1 MGWFTSHPDSAA
13 VQRVDELDA
22 EIAEITA
29 LEDRLTQAGEEAH
42 DPGELQLLLDES
54 AHLPPDPILRADAD
68 LQNNFADDPERDCPG
83 LYNEQ
88 GLRKFDLYGWWQR
101 LKQREDLPVATPDEK
116 IVTYLAAGRNVGYH
130 ALRKEQ
136 RVARNRFIILT
147 LALIGMLWTILSL
160 LIPQLTG

>member
-1 MGWFTSHPDSAA
+1 MGWFTRNPGVTAER
-13 VQRVDELDA
+13 RVDELDA

-29 LEDRLTQAGEEAH
+29 LEERLTQASEEAH
-42 DPGELQLLLDES
+42 DPGQLRLLLDES

-68 LQNNFADDPERDCPG
+68 LQSNFDDDPERACPG

-101 LKQREDLPVATPDEK
+101 LKQREALPVATPDEK
-116 IVTYLAAGRNVGYH
+116 MVGYLAAGRNVGYRV
-130 ALRKEQ
+130 LRKEE

-147 LALIGMLWTILSL
+147 LALIAMLWTVLSL